1 MPPET
6 GTDQQELERL
16 RAEVAEQER
25 ELLRRAFEIG
35 RLSTELGHAMQ
46 FERTLSW
53 RLTKPIRLAGDL
65 VRGRL
70 RR

>member
-1 MPPET
+1 MAPET
-6 GTDQQELERL
+6 STDRQELEKL
-16 RAEVAEQER
+16 REEVAEQEK

-53 RLTKPIRLAGDL
+53 RLTKPVRLIGAL
-65 VRGRL
+65 VRGKL